1 MKPYSLVMLMYFWL
15 PVVIIGMGII
25 VVKQRV
31 DQHLEWC
38 AVHAR
43 GVGPIHCLITKETL
57 E

>member
-25 VVKQRV
+25 LVKQRV

-43 GVGPIHCLITKETL
+43 GIGPIHCLITKETL